1 MNISPVMAD
10 FQASA
15 GGGLVRRSAERAASI
30 AAPKPVHRFGWFASL
45 AFLCCVALYEGKA
58 QLTIL
63 HSFGDGTVP
72 NDGAIPMAGLIQ
84 APDSN
89 FYGTTSE
96 QAGNLYH
103 GNGTVFRLTV
113 GGSVT
118 IVHGFARGQHLDPFA
133 ALLYYNGELIGTT
146 AGGGNLNNGTVFRTK
161 LNGETVRWHEFTGT
175 DGNDPEASVILGSDG
190 NLYGTTFAGGSADAG
205 TVFKLSP
212 TLPHTLTVLYSFTF
226 VQGDGANPLAA
237 LFLAQ
242 DGNYYGTTGFEG
254 GPNGGGLIFQ
264 LTPAGKLTYI
274 YQFPKNDIPNAP
286 LIQDQAGNF
295 YGTDVGGGT
304 YGGGI
309 VFKMTPSFKVSILH
323 SFGNGSDGYSPSG
336 VVFGPNGNLYGATTV
351 GGSTN
356 RGTIFELSPDGSTY
370 TVLHNFN
377 DGSIANDGQIPNGP
391 LVVGSDNNLYGTTE
405 VGGSQNVGT
414 IFRISP

>member
-1 MNISPVMAD
+1 MNISPVMAN
-10 FQASA
+10 FHASA
-15 GGGLVRRSAERAASI
+15 GGERVHRSAERAASI
-30 AAPKPVHRFGWFASL
+30 VAPKPVHRFAWFATL

-72 NDGAIPMAGLIQ
+72 NDGAKPMAGLIQ
-84 APDSN
+84 APDNN

-118 IVHGFARGQHLDPFA
+118 IVHGFARGQHMDPLA

-146 AGGGNLNNGTVFRTK
+146 GRGGNLNYGTVFRTK

-175 DGNDPEASVILGSDG
+175 DGREPMASVILGSDG
-190 NLYGTTFAGGSADAG
+190 NLYGTTIGGGSSLAG

-212 TLPHTLTVLYSFTF
+212 TRPHTLTVLYSFTD
-226 VQGDGANPLAA
+226 VQGEGSGPLAA

-242 DGNYYGTTGFEG
+242 DGNYYGTTGFG
-254 GPNGGGLIFQ
+254 LNGGGLIFQ

-274 YQFPKNDIPNAP
+274 YQFPINNIPNAP

-323 SFGNGSDGYSPSG
+323 SFGKGSDGYAPGG
-336 VVFGPNGNLYGATTV
+336 VVFGPNGNLYGVTNV

-370 TVLHNFN
+370 AVLHNFS
-377 DGSIANDGQIPNGP
+377 DGSIANDGLQPNGP
-391 LVVGSDNNLYGTTE
+391 LVVGSDNNLYGTTK

-414 IFRISP
+414 TFRISP